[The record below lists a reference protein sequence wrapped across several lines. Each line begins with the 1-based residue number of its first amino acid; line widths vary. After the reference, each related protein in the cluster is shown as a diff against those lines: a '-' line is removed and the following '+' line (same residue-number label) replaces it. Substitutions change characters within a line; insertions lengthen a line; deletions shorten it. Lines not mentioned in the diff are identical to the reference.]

1 MTVDQMRNALVEV
14 YSGPVW
20 RMRVSGMDD
29 RQVIAIYKCMQK
41 ENRLHPKK
49 LKKEPGIKCCEQMTI
64 WDVINEEKNGKGS
77 I

>member
-49 LKKEPGIKCCEQMTI
+49 LKKEPGIKKVQQLSM
-64 WDVINEEKNGKGS
+64 WDILDEVKQ
-77 I
+77 

>member
-1 MTVDQMRNALVEV
+1 MTVDQMRNALAEV

-49 LKKEPGIKCCEQMTI
+49 LKKEPGIKKAQQLSM
-64 WDVINEEKNGKGS
+64 WDILDEVKQ
-77 I
+77 